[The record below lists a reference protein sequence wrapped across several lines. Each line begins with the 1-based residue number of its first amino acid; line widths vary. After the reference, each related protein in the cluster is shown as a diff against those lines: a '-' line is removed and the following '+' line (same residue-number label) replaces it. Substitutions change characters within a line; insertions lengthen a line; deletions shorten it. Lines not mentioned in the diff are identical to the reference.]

1 MAHDLAT
8 RLHKSTT
15 TFHLLGY
22 FSPEVGQR
30 FKSHGLDDFTTY
42 FAARAAPMG
51 AVTPEVTAATFY
63 NFNPAVVAMLTS
75 DVWEKITP
83 AEAVALRHEA
93 MTGALSGAA
102 GALNESELDEA
113 IATTQ
118 EIVDSL
124 RFNGR
129 ALAAGTASVP
139 SPEDKLTRLW
149 QLVAIIREWRGDNH
163 IALLVT
169 AGLDAVECLVMDA
182 VVAKGA
188 SSFLKKTRG
197 WTDDDWDAAIARLH
211 ERGLVTQDGTP
222 TANGVEMRLGIEAA
236 TDVADMQMWTLVGE
250 ERTLALHESLKKLI
264 AALIEDGAYGRF
276 DAEVPA

>member
-8 RLHKSTT
+8 KLHKSTT

-22 FSPEVGQR
+22 FSPEIGQR
-30 FKSHGLDDFTTY
+30 FKTHGLDDFTTY

-63 NFNPAVVAMLTS
+63 NFNPAVVSMLTS

-93 MTGALSGAA
+93 ITSALSGAA
-102 GALNESELDEA
+102 EALNESELDEA

-124 RFNGR
+124 TFGGR

-139 SPEDKLTRLW
+139 LPDDKATRLW

-182 VVAKGA
+182 VVAKGTT
-188 SSFLKKTRG
+188 SFLKTTRG
-197 WTDDDWDAAIARLH
+197 WSDEEWGEATARLH
-211 ERGLVTQDGTP
+211 KRGLVSEDGTP
-222 TANGVEMRLGIEAA
+222 TQDGIDMRLGIESA
-236 TDVADMQMWTLVGE
+236 TDDADMPLWDLVGE
-250 ERTLALHESLKKLI
+250 KRALDLHESLKKVI
-264 AALIEDGAYGRF
+264 AALIEDGAYGRYG
-276 DAEVPA
+276 AEVPE